1 MAVGVEVGVGNA
13 VSVGCGEGEA
23 VGVALVGSERPSGS
37 SIPAQPP
44 RSSPTMTQIT
54 TWLFIALIM
63 PETQPVSIG
72 CGSLIVQAPVR
83 MGT

>member
-1 MAVGVEVGVGNA
+1 M
-13 VSVGCGEGEA
+13 S
-23 VGVALVGSERPSGS
+23 VALARGEIASG
-37 SIPAQPP
+37 ICNPAHPP
-44 RSSPTMTQIT
+44 RSSPTMIQIIM
-54 TWLFIALIM
+54 WLFIALIM